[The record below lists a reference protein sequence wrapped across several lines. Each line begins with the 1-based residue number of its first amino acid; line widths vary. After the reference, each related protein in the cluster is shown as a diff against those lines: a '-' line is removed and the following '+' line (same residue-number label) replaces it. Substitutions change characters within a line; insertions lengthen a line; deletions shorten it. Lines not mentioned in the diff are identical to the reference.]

1 MITSQ
6 AELNPESMKAE
17 MDQIARRV
25 DLPSADD
32 AILFPRYFQLETVR
46 VCDAKCP
53 FCAISEWDKSVPLMP
68 DKLYEKVVSQLSEH
82 SDWIVA
88 VCIQRAG
95 EPLLDK
101 KLVARIRRLKEA
113 GIKKITMSTN
123 ASMLTREKAT
133 QLLEAGLDDIMLSI
147 DSVEKETYESIRIGL
162 NYETVMTNIEG
173 FFEVRDSVKPEAIV
187 RVRGVSMQDL
197 STLEGRQEVL
207 GWEAFWGRFKKPQDR
222 IYMKQLHN
230 WGNQVNVHEVTGGGF
245 AGSYGDIYHPC
256 ILPWSTM
263 HITAM
268 GIVALCSMDYDAKF
282 SMGDLNKDTIED
294 VWHNEKWARIRGLHS
309 TGERN
314 QIDMCRGC
322 KLFDLDFSLENKLD
336 QKELYE
342 S

>member
-1 MITSQ
+1 MITKV
-6 AELNPESMKAE
+6 AEATPKNLKLE
-17 MDQIARRV
+17 MEHIAGRLELG
-25 DLPSADD
+25 DSDEALY
-32 AILFPRYFQLETVR
+32 FPKYFQLETVR

-53 FCAISEWDKSVPLMP
+53 FCAIDQWDKSVPLMP
-68 DKLYEKVVSQLSEH
+68 DRLFDKLVEELADYSS
-82 SDWIVA
+82 WIAA

-101 KLVARIRRLKEA
+101 QIVPRTRRLKDA
-113 GIKKITMSTN
+113 GIKKVTMSTN
-123 ASMLTREKAT
+123 ASMLTEKKAT
-133 QLLEAGLDDIMLSI
+133 ELLEAGLDDIMLSI
-147 DSVEKETYESIRIGL
+147 DSIEKEAYERMRVGL
-162 NYETVMTNIEG
+162 KYETVINNIET
-173 FFEVRDSVKPEAIV
+173 FFKVREKVNPNMIV

-197 STLEGRQEVL
+197 NTDKGRREVL
-207 GWEAFWGRFKKPQDR
+207 EWEAFWDRFKKPQDR

-230 WGNQVNVHEVTGGGF
+230 WGNQVDVKDMTEGGF
-245 AGSYGDIYHPC
+245 DGVYGDIYHPC

-268 GIVALCSMDYDAKF
+268 GIVALCSMDYDAKHNL
-282 SMGDLNKDTIED
+282 GDLNKETIAD
-294 VWHNEKWARIRGLHS
+294 VWHNEKWARVRRLHS

-336 QKELYE
+336 RKELYE